1 MVLRSIFLCLWLMV
15 VLGCEKKHFV
25 PNPVNEHTKDFPINH
40 QNDSVQS
47 IRFKALHPKVPFKR
61 YLFKEKKSISPI
73 TPATIKKKTFTSKRA
88 KNYRKTTMI
97 LNSSK

>member
-1 MVLRSIFLCLWLMV
+1 MVLRSIFLCLWLRV

-40 QNDSVQS
+40 QNDSVKS
-47 IRFKALHPKVPFKR
+47 IRFKTLHPKVPFKR

-73 TPATIKKKTFTSKRA
+73 TPAMIKKKTFTSKRS
-88 KNYRKTTMI
+88 KNYGKK
-97 LNSSK
+97 LK